1 MKKLILVLALLVA
14 GATQAAPI
22 TYNVNRTIGPG
33 FVTGALTTD
42 GTIGVLNAAN
52 ILSWSF
58 SIDDGDGNG
67 PLQITSGVNASL
79 LLQGNLLFGD
89 ADSLDFDFG
98 GSTGFALFQSPS
110 TGSGQ
115 DWWCVEGVASNCAGS
130 GQGESVNRFGSP
142 AHQFY
147 NTSVAIGTVEDIRAV
162 PEPGS
167 FALVGLALLA
177 LTGARR
183 YKQG

>member
-1 MKKLILVLALLVA
+1 MKKLLFVLAFLVG

-33 FVTGALTTD
+33 SVTGALTTD

-58 SIDDGDGNG
+58 AIDDGDGSG
-67 PLQITSGVNASL
+67 PLQITSGVNATL

-89 ADSLDFDFG
+89 ADSLDFNFG
-98 GSTGFALFQSPS
+98 GLAGFALFQSPS

-115 DWWCVEGVASNCAGS
+115 DWWCVEGAASSCAGT
-130 GQGESVNRFGSP
+130 GQGESVNRLGLP

-147 NTSVAIGTVEDIRAV
+147 STSVEIGTVEDSHAV

-167 FALVGLALLA
+167 LALVGLALLA

-183 YKQG
+183 YKRG